1 VICTCECSKTAEEVF
16 GAKHRTAPPGRG
28 CGRQRGHRSRPHQLD
43 VRRVWRLLADELY
56 PRVLS
61 SNGPRFKAP
70 GRCSL
75 SCPSAARPWLAVQ
88 RRRRRAATV
97 QIPQYPA
104 RHASSCSS
112 HPHSGREIGPAGR
125 QIAGAADERCSLDCC
140 ACVQISAP
148 ARRRLFRPAVSRPAL
163 AAPMQLSGLVEK
175 PRSLQGPAERACR
188 RRADHDSAPR
198 KEPDGPSSFVA
209 SLLLTGAANCSFA
222 EPAPA
227 RVNEALAE
235 PTNATSPGITAGR

>member
-1 VICTCECSKTAEEVF
+1 MAAS
-16 GAKHRTAPPGRG
+16 PG
-28 CGRQRGHRSRPHQLD
+28 
-43 VRRVWRLLADELY
+43 LAV
-56 PRVLS
+56 PAS
-61 SNGPRFKAP
+61 GPRFSAP

-112 HPHSGREIGPAGR
+112 HPHSGRERGPAGR

-163 AAPMQLSGLVEK
+163 AAPTRLSGLVEK

-198 KEPDGPSSFVA
+198 KEPDGPSSVVA
-209 SLLLTGAANCSFA
+209 SLPLTGAANCSFA
-222 EPAPA
+222 EPARRGLTRRYLSQLTRPP
-227 RVNEALAE
+227 RNALAL
-235 PTNATSPGITAGR
+235 ASSRGRRGCRARGGARRGMRDPAYEGLRPSLGANGRQTRTGLPLRGS

>member
-1 VICTCECSKTAEEVF
+1 MVAW
-16 GAKHRTAPPGRG
+16 P
-28 CGRQRGHRSRPHQLD
+28 
-43 VRRVWRLLADELY
+43 

-61 SNGPRFKAP
+61 SSGPRFSAP

-112 HPHSGREIGPAGR
+112 HPHSGREPGPAGR
-125 QIAGAADERCSLDCC
+125 HIAGAADERCSLDCC

-163 AAPMQLSGLVEK
+163 AALTQLSGLVEK

-198 KEPDGPSSFVA
+198 KEPDGPSSVVA
-209 SLLLTGAANCSFA
+209 SLPLTGAANCSFA

-235 PTNATSPGITAGR
+235 PTNATSPEDTGAPMTNRGVTTPFPNLISST

>member
-1 VICTCECSKTAEEVF
+1 MNTEPCAV
-16 GAKHRTAPPGRG
+16 
-28 CGRQRGHRSRPHQLD
+28 
-43 VRRVWRLLADELY
+43 
-56 PRVLS
+56 
-61 SNGPRFKAP
+61 GPRFSAP

-97 QIPQYPA
+97 QIPQYSA

-112 HPHSGREIGPAGR
+112 HPHSGRERGPAGR

-163 AAPMQLSGLVEK
+163 AALTQLSGLVEK

-198 KEPDGPSSFVA
+198 KEPDGPSSVVA

-227 RVNEALAE
+227 KVNEALAE
-235 PTNATSPGITAGR
+235 PINATSPGHFRSVPELWSAAIEARARFSGDIAMTCLIASVSVPEPTGRPWSRHWGPVFR

>member
-1 VICTCECSKTAEEVF
+1 M
-16 GAKHRTAPPGRG
+16 
-28 CGRQRGHRSRPHQLD
+28 
-43 VRRVWRLLADELY
+43 
-56 PRVLS
+56 LS
-61 SNGPRFKAP
+61 SNWPRFSAP

-88 RRRRRAATV
+88 RRRRRAARV
-97 QIPQYPA
+97 QIPQYSA

-112 HPHSGREIGPAGR
+112 HPHSGRERGPAGL

-140 ACVQISAP
+140 ACVQITAP
-148 ARRRLFRPAVSRPAL
+148 ARRRQFRPAVSRPEL
-163 AAPMQLSGLVEK
+163 AAPTQLSGLVEK

-198 KEPDGPSSFVA
+198 KEPDGPSFVVA
-209 SLLLTGAANCSFA
+209 SLPLTGAANCSFA

-227 RVNEALAE
+227 RVNEALAVVRWWTPSQDARKGQMMMRVRRLVGVIVRAVKRPRLSQE
-235 PTNATSPGITAGR
+235 WPRRVWSLGW

>member
-1 VICTCECSKTAEEVF
+1 MAIWPISTRVNSPKNDDADLLKPLAPGTSPF
-16 GAKHRTAPPGRG
+16 RGAAPLV
-28 CGRQRGHRSRPHQLD
+28 QEQ
-43 VRRVWRLLADELY
+43 DELY
-56 PRVLS
+56 TRVLS
-61 SNGPRFKAP
+61 SSGPRFSAP

-112 HPHSGREIGPAGR
+112 HPRSGRERGPAGR

-163 AAPMQLSGLVEK
+163 AAPTQLSGLVEK
-175 PRSLQGPAERACR
+175 PRSLLGPAERACR

-198 KEPDGPSSFVA
+198 KEPDGPSSVVA
-209 SLLLTGAANCSFA
+209 SLPLTGAANCSFA

-235 PTNATSPGITAGR
+235 PTNATSPGITIGQQYRLLHS

>member
-1 VICTCECSKTAEEVF
+1 MTLV
-16 GAKHRTAPPGRG
+16 
-28 CGRQRGHRSRPHQLD
+28 GRQREAPFGRKCSGPAPK
-43 VRRVWRLLADELY
+43 RRLGKARGDFSQMSCTGECCRAA
-56 PRVLS
+56 
-61 SNGPRFKAP
+61 GRFSVP

-88 RRRRRAATV
+88 RRRLRAATV

-112 HPHSGREIGPAGR
+112 HPHSGRERGPAGR

-140 ACVQISAP
+140 ACLQISAP

-163 AAPMQLSGLVEK
+163 AAPTQLSGLVEK

-198 KEPDGPSSFVA
+198 KEPDGPSSVVA
-209 SLLLTGAANCSFA
+209 SLPLTGAANCSFA

-235 PTNATSPGITAGR
+235 PTNATSPGITAG

>member
-1 VICTCECSKTAEEVF
+1 VETGYILPCLNAETARACFRSSSVSVLAILLHPGSFRGETSNC
-16 GAKHRTAPPGRG
+16 APRSWWQARRTP
-28 CGRQRGHRSRPHQLD
+28 SRPHQLG

-104 RHASSCSS
+104 GHASSCSS
-112 HPHSGREIGPAGR
+112 HP
-125 QIAGAADERCSLDCC
+125 DEKEGLPVARSRARLMSDVAWTVAH
-140 ACVQISAP
+140 ACRSARP
-148 ARRRLFRPAVSRPAL
+148 HDGDYFARRYLAQRLPLQRSSQDWWRSPEVCKGRRNAHVGVGLITIAHHEKNLMVLLPSWPACL
-163 AAPMQLSGLVEK
+163 
-175 PRSLQGPAERACR
+175 
-188 RRADHDSAPR
+188 
-198 KEPDGPSSFVA
+198 
-209 SLLLTGAANCSFA
+209 
-222 EPAPA
+222 
-227 RVNEALAE
+227 
-235 PTNATSPGITAGR
+235 

>member
-1 VICTCECSKTAEEVF
+1 MVAW
-16 GAKHRTAPPGRG
+16 P
-28 CGRQRGHRSRPHQLD
+28 
-43 VRRVWRLLADELY
+43 

-61 SNGPRFKAP
+61 SSGPRFSAP

-112 HPHSGREIGPAGR
+112 HPHSGRETGPAGR
-125 QIAGAADERCSLDCC
+125 HIAGAADERCSLDCC

-163 AAPMQLSGLVEK
+163 AAPTQLSGLVEK

-198 KEPDGPSSFVA
+198 KEPDGPSSVVA
-209 SLLLTGAANCSFA
+209 SLPLTGAANCSFA

-227 RVNEALAE
+227 RVNEALPE
-235 PTNATSPGITAGR
+235 PTNATSPQRARARIEPRTTRMSRQGWCKKRNA